1 MGNENI
7 AISVQSVSKSFGQER
22 VLKSATRDFEKG
34 KIHGI
39 VGNNGS
45 GKTVL
50 MKCICGFL
58 IPDSGSITVNGE
70 RVGVDVDFPRDMG
83 LIIETPG
90 FLPNVTGMKN
100 LEILASLNKKIGL
113 REIAAS
119 MRAVGLD
126 PSMNKPVG
134 KYSLG
139 MRQRLGIAQA
149 IMENPSLLILD
160 EPLNGLDKH
169 GVREMRQLI
178 KGLKEQGKTILL
190 ASHNQGDIDELCD
203 TVCEMDAGVMTIIR
217 EESI

>member
-1 MGNENI
+1 MDIEIKVEN
-7 AISVQSVSKSFGQER
+7 VSKDFAQER
-22 VLKSATRDFEKG
+22 VLRSVTREFESG
-34 KIHGI
+34 LIHGI

-58 IPDSGSITVNGE
+58 VPTEGKITVNGQI
-70 RVGVDVDFPRDMG
+70 VGKDVDFPGNMG

-90 FLPNVTGMKN
+90 FLPNVSGVKN

-113 REIAAS
+113 SEIAEAI
-119 MRAVGLD
+119 RTVGLD
-126 PSMNKPVG
+126 PKLNKPVG

-149 IMENPSLLILD
+149 IMEDPKLLILD

-169 GVREMRQLI
+169 GVAEMRTLI
-178 KGLKEQGKTILL
+178 KSLKAKGKTILL
-190 ASHNQGDIDELCD
+190 ASHNQADIDELCD
-203 TVCEMDAGVMTIIR
+203 TVCEMDAGVMTMLR
-217 EESI
+217 G